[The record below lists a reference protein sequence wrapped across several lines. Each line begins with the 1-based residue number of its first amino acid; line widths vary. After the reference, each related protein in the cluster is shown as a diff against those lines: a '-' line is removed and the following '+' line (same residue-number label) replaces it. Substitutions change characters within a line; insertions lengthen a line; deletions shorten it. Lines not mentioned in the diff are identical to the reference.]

1 MMFVYFV
8 RARAKSPEAVAEICR
23 VFHHNLQ
30 LVQEPGWQG
39 GACLADVNDPRGMLI
54 YENWGTLAALKA
66 WESSEARAFAYQQL
80 LEQVEGQPQTMIFQ
94 DVA

>member
-1 MMFVYFV
+1 
-8 RARAKSPEAVAEICR
+8 
-23 VFHHNLQ
+23 
-30 LVQEPGWQG
+30 
-39 GACLADVNDPRGMLI
+39 MLI